1 MPSYRDTLR
10 YLYGIERRGI
20 RPGLKRIE
28 ALVSALGK
36 PHREYPSVLVAGT
49 NGKGSTSAMIT
60 SVLNE
65 AGFKVGLF
73 TSPHLVRFNERIRIG
88 NSEITDREVASVA
101 EKVRATMEKTK
112 ACRDATFF
120 EVTTAMAFEYFKEKN
135 VDLAVL
141 EVGMGGR
148 LDATNVVTPLVSVI
162 TNIGYDHERFL
173 GKDVGGIAVEKA
185 GVIKEGSPVVCGV
198 EGARTAGLIQG
209 ITRKRGSEFY
219 LMGRDF
225 GFVPSG
231 RMFDYWADKNSF
243 KGLGL
248 NLRGPHQL
256 KNASCATKALELLWQ
271 RGFNVRE
278 KALRRGFKKVV
289 WPGRFEVLT
298 KTKTPAV
305 VLDCAHNVPG
315 AEALAHALGEFR
327 FKRLFIVLGVMVD
340 KDIAGIARSLLPLA
354 HTVILTQPRVKRA
367 APVDMLGDEAGGY
380 ARSTLARKTVSGA
393 LRLALKEAAEEDA
406 VCVTGSVFT
415 VGEAR
420 RYLERV
426 FHKV

>member
-1 MPSYRDTLR
+1 
-10 YLYGIERRGI
+10 
-20 RPGLKRIE
+20 
-28 ALVSALGK
+28 
-36 PHREYPSVLVAGT
+36 
-49 NGKGSTSAMIT
+49 MIT

-88 NSEITDREVASVA
+88 NGEITDREVASVA

-173 GKDVGGIAVEKA
+173 GKDVLGKDVGGIAVEKA

-198 EGARTAGLIQG
+198 EGARTVGLIQG
-209 ITRKRGSEFY
+209 ITRKRRAEFY
-219 LMGRDF
+219 LLGRDF

-248 NLRGPHQL
+248 NLRGTSL
-256 KNASCATKALELLWQ
+256 AK
-271 RGFNVRE
+271 
-278 KALRRGFKKVV
+278 
-289 WPGRFEVLT
+289 RF
-298 KTKTPAV
+298 
-305 VLDCAHNVPG
+305 
-315 AEALAHALGEFR
+315 
-327 FKRLFIVLGVMVD
+327 
-340 KDIAGIARSLLPLA
+340 
-354 HTVILTQPRVKRA
+354 
-367 APVDMLGDEAGGY
+367 
-380 ARSTLARKTVSGA
+380 
-393 LRLALKEAAEEDA
+393 
-406 VCVTGSVFT
+406 
-415 VGEAR
+415 
-420 RYLERV
+420 
-426 FHKV
+426 